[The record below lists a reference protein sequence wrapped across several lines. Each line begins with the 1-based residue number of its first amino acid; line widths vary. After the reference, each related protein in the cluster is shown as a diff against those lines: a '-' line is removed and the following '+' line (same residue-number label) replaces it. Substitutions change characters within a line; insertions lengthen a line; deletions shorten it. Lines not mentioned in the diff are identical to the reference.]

1 MYRTFHSGRKSKS
14 SSSSVSIDHDLAEG
28 LVDLEKLQS
37 AMESAVGKLQLD
49 FRDKI
54 STKILPS
61 EYWHL
66 LIFYVPV
73 IFTALFF
80 PIYGHSP
87 LEEKSYFLL
96 LWIEGCRSI
105 ASIILSIHLPI
116 HDWIQYSQHIFCVIF
131 LPLIKFTL
139 YIYYYSLQ
147 QIKEQKCL

>member
-1 MYRTFHSGRKSKS
+1 MYHTFHSGRKSKS

-80 PIYGHSP
+80 PI
-87 LEEKSYFLL
+87 K
-96 LWIEGCRSI
+96 LW
-105 ASIILSIHLPI
+105 
-116 HDWIQYSQHIFCVIF
+116 
-131 LPLIKFTL
+131 
-139 YIYYYSLQ
+139 SLTS
-147 QIKEQKCL
+147 